1 VTRRQEPRPAALPTV
16 DPLDTKAAGGA
27 DAALAS
33 QGQPLARGF
42 VLLKMALVV
51 IGLALLLVWV
61 GEGLPTQRPSFSVVA
76 LTVTLYQL
84 ALYAAALRLQGTLAA
99 FGITITARQA
109 LIVHLRS
116 LFYFFFVP
124 MSVGYEIT
132 RFIAIRRIDAA
143 ASVKQVVIALLMDRV
158 LGLLAALIA
167 LAGLAGVVLPASVWT
182 GIDLTWVLVIALAA
196 LVLGAAVMAHES
208 PRRQVRDLLSALR
221 PIWPRLALPTLYSLV
236 TLGLVCA
243 SVFVFAIGSGIRVD
257 WAPVTFALSAS
268 LLGMAVPVSLLGVTL
283 GEVAGVGTLALIGLT
298 PGVAVLLTSVAYCGR
313 LFGAMQGA
321 VIELWGD
328 AGKVTRRT

>member
-1 VTRRQEPRPAALPTV
+1 VTVPVTPRSAPDPLAEFAVPTAAAAALTR
-16 DPLDTKAAGGA
+16 
-27 DAALAS
+27 
-33 QGQPLARGF
+33 QGQPPTRGL
-42 VLLKMALVV
+42 VLLKMGLVLV
-51 IGLALLLVWV
+51 GLGFLMVWA
-61 GEGLPTQRPSFSVVA
+61 GEGLPAERLSLSAAA
-76 LTVTLYQL
+76 LILTL
-84 ALYAAALRLQGTLAA
+84 ALYQAALFAAALRLQGTLAA

-109 LIVHLRS
+109 FVIHLRS

-132 RFIAIRRIDAA
+132 RFIAVRRIDAA

-158 LGLLAALIA
+158 LGLLAAVLALAA
-167 LAGLAGVVLPASVWT
+167 LAGMVLPASAWA
-182 GIDLTWVLVIALAA
+182 GIDLTWVLVTVLAA
-196 LVLGAAVMAHES
+196 LALGAAMMAHGS
-208 PRRQVRDLLSALR
+208 LRRQIWDLLGALR
-221 PIWPRLALPTLYSLV
+221 TIWPRLALPTLYSLAA
-236 TLGLVCA
+236 LALVCA
-243 SVFVFAIGSGIRVD
+243 SVFAFAVGSGVRVD
-257 WAPVTFALSAS
+257 WAPVSFALSAS

-328 AGKVTRRT
+328 AGRVTRRA